1 MVYFSHKG
9 GCGVHEHM
17 HIEAFKEELACAID
31 KLPWA
36 ITNTILF
43 KTGMPLR
50 I

>member
-1 MVYFSHKG
+1 MMNFSHKG

-17 HIEAFKEELACAID
+17 SIEAFKEELACAID
-31 KLPWA
+31 KLLWV